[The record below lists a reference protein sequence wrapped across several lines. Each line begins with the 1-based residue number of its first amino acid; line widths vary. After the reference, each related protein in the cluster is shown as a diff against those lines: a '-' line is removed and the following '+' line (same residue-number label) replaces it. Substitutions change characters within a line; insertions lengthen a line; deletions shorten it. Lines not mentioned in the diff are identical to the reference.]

1 MKEGF
6 KKSDAVLF
14 SLAFV
19 GLAVFLFLFPRLY
32 PEAGIRMDIDKEEV
46 VEIGTSFVEDLG
58 FDLKDYHRFVQLRY
72 ERDQLQYLNQA
83 FGASRA
89 IDFMADSIPVY
100 HWSLR
105 WSSERVSP
113 IQLGGSEEEDV
124 QERLEQYF
132 GDVRLNIDMNGKPI
146 SFEFRVRKDK
156 EERFLEAIDESEEI
170 HRRAA
175 DKLATR
181 LIGMYGGDWS
191 FEGVTK
197 KPSSTGV
204 AYQYTWELGKRVA
217 GERVSLEMIVQNE
230 QVQSF
235 SKTFTIPE
243 SFSQKKRGDEWS
255 GIAVVILFLV
265 FFVLVVV
272 YFIQR
277 LRADLIDLRS
287 GLIPGIVVILGW
299 FIYFWTQASTSPDEP
314 NWAMMFG
321 FIITAPFI
329 GGGMWVLFSVGE
341 SLTREV
347 WADKLSTLDTLR
359 IKILFPGFGFALLR
373 GMALIFSALGL
384 FSLLDYVAVNVFRG
398 YFTLGDS
405 SLYFW
410 SFRWPSLHV
419 IGKGLLNSSYIIVT
433 FSLFLFTV
441 LRRRFRR
448 MVWVLPIL
456 FLLWSPVSMPVPRIQ
471 PFVLRMC
478 VNGLVGLLFVAFF
491 LQYDFITVATGAV
504 GIPLLFYG
512 VTALQVGNVF
522 FTLHGI
528 ILMGFL
534 SAIIL
539 IVVLAYRGE
548 VPSGEVVSYVPE
560 YLQRIYERER
570 IQRELEIARNVQLT
584 FLPGANPEIKG
595 MDIASL
601 CLPAKEVGGDYYDFI
616 EMGPRKLGV
625 VIGDVSGKGISAAF
639 YMTLTKGFLK
649 SQARHSPSPRKVLI
663 NMNELFY
670 ENSKRGFFISMIYGI
685 FDLDART
692 LTFARAGHNPM
703 ILRRSRKGVAEE
715 LSPPG
720 IALGLERGDVFTRTI
735 EERTIGIEKND
746 VFLFYTDGLNEAQN
760 RFHEEFGEERLVHV
774 VEACSGISAEELI
787 GRTQREIQ
795 HFTAEAPQHDD
806 MTAVVVKIL

>member
-6 KKSDAVLF
+6 KKSDAVILP
-14 SLAFV
+14 LAFV

-32 PEAGIRMDIDKEEV
+32 PEAGIRMDFDKEEV

-58 FDLKDYHRFVQLRY
+58 FDLKDYNRFVQLRY
-72 ERDQLQYLNQA
+72 DRNQLRYLNQA
-83 FGASRA
+83 FGASKA
-89 IDFMADSIPVY
+89 IDLMADSIPVY

-113 IQLGGSEEEDV
+113 IHLGGSEEEDV

-132 GDVRLNIDMNGKPI
+132 GDIRLNIDMKGKPI

-156 EERFLEAIDESEEI
+156 EERFPEEIDESEEI
-170 HRRAA
+170 HRRLAE
-175 DKLATR
+175 KLVTK

-191 FEGVTK
+191 FEGVTE

-204 AYQYTWELGKRVA
+204 AYQYTWGLEKRVA
-217 GERVSLEMIVQNE
+217 GERVSLETTVQNE
-230 QVQSF
+230 RVQSF

-243 SFSQKKRGDEWS
+243 PFSQKKRGDEWS

-299 FIYFWTQASTSPDEP
+299 LIYFLTQASTSPGEP

-329 GGGMWVLFSVGE
+329 GGGMWALFSVGE

-347 WADKLSTLDTLR
+347 WAEKLSTLDTLR
-359 IKILFPGFGFALLR
+359 IKILFPEFGFALLR
-373 GMALIFSALGL
+373 GMALIFLALGL
-384 FSLLDYVAVNVFRG
+384 ISLLDYVGVNVFRG

-405 SLYFW
+405 PLYFW
-410 SFRWPSLHV
+410 SFRWPSLHA

-433 FSLFLFTV
+433 FSLFLVTV
-441 LRRRFRR
+441 LRRRFRK

-456 FLLWSPVSMPVPRIQ
+456 FLLWSLVSMPIPRIQ
-471 PFVLRMC
+471 PFVLRMGI
-478 VNGLVGLLFVAFF
+478 NGLLGLLFVAFF
-491 LQYDFITVATGAV
+491 LRYDFITVATGAA
-504 GIPLLFYG
+504 GMPILFYG
-512 VTALQVGNVF
+512 VTALRVGDGF

-534 SAIIL
+534 GAVVL
-539 IVVLAYRGE
+539 FVVLAYRGE

-584 FLPGANPEIKG
+584 FLPTMNPEIKG

-670 ENSKRGFFISMIYGI
+670 ENSERGFFISMIYGV

-715 LSPPG
+715 LRPPG
-720 IALGLERGDVFTRTI
+720 IALGLEHGDVFARTI

-760 RFHEEFGEERLVHV
+760 RFHEEFGEERLVDV
-774 VEACSGISAEELI
+774 VQECSGISAEELI
-787 GRTQREIQ
+787 ARTQKEIR
-795 HFTAEAPQHDD
+795 HFTAEAAQHDD